1 MDKSLAQNID
11 LEKLSSVSLY
21 ERALLPKSSGVYL
34 VIDDKGVVQYIGR
47 AVDIHK
53 RWLSHHHV
61 RELELSQSNLRIAWI
76 LMELPLLYH
85 VELALIH
92 YFLPPLNGRRDF
104 VEKVEILKK
113 YEAEYLQMNN
123 KKYSETRDR
132 EYLLEAEVTA
142 MMKAAKKGRW
152 GHRDST
158 LILMGYRHGLR
169 ISELVN
175 LRWQQVDF
183 KTGHLHVKRI
193 KGSRPSV
200 HPIAGDE
207 LRSLRELLRQQQKK
221 KKQTKKSDRSDI
233 PSESPFL
240 FLSER
245 GGPMT
250 ADAARKLIRKA
261 GETAGLQFPVHP
273 HMLRHGCGY
282 YLAAKG
288 IDTRAI
294 QDYLGHANIHHTV
307 RYTQLAPQ
315 RFEGFWEN

>member
-1 MDKSLAQNID
+1 LQKVDTDLDAKMPAAPLPQKNAQ
-11 LEKLSSVSLY
+11 VSK
-21 ERALLPKSSGVYL
+21 P
-34 VIDDKGVVQYIGR
+34 
-47 AVDIHK
+47 
-53 RWLSHHHV
+53 
-61 RELELSQSNLRIAWI
+61 RESN
-76 LMELPLLYH
+76 
-85 VELALIH
+85 
-92 YFLPPLNGRRDF
+92 
-104 VEKVEILKK
+104 K
-113 YEAEYLQMNN
+113 N
-123 KKYSETRDR
+123 KKYSELRDR

-142 MMKAAKKGRW
+142 MMRAAKKGRW

-183 KTGHLHVKRI
+183 KTGHLHVRRI
-193 KGSRPSV
+193 KGSRSAT

-207 LRSLRELLRQQQKK
+207 LRSLRQLLRKN
-221 KKQTKKSDRSDI
+221 SD
-233 PSESPFL
+233 SPYL
-240 FLSER
+240 FNSER

-261 GETAGLQFPVHP
+261 GEVAGLQFPVHP

-307 RYTQLAPQ
+307 RYTHLAPQ
-315 RFEGFWEN
+315 RFEGFWED

>member
-1 MDKSLAQNID
+1 MPAASLPQKNAQVA
-11 LEKLSSVSLY
+11 K
-21 ERALLPKSSGVYL
+21 P
-34 VIDDKGVVQYIGR
+34 
-47 AVDIHK
+47 
-53 RWLSHHHV
+53 
-61 RELELSQSNLRIAWI
+61 RESN
-76 LMELPLLYH
+76 
-85 VELALIH
+85 
-92 YFLPPLNGRRDF
+92 
-104 VEKVEILKK
+104 K
-113 YEAEYLQMNN
+113 N
-123 KKYSETRDR
+123 KKYSELRDR
-132 EYLLEAEVTA
+132 EYLLESEVKS
-142 MMKAAKKGRW
+142 MMRVAKTGRW
-152 GHRDST
+152 GHRDAL

-183 KTGHLHVKRI
+183 KSGHLHVRRI
-193 KGSRPSV
+193 KGSRPAT

-207 LRSLRELLRQQQKK
+207 LRSLRQLLRKN
-221 KKQTKKSDRSDI
+221 
-233 PSESPFL
+233 SESPYL
-240 FLSER
+240 FNSER

-261 GETAGLQFPVHP
+261 GEVAGLQFPVHP

-315 RFEGFWEN
+315 RFDGFWED